1 VRTVIT
7 RLSEIT
13 GNIASLQASDVGLGE
28 LAVVQGPGRSTLGQV
43 IRVNGEQVSLQV
55 FGGTKGISTDD
66 QVRFLGHPMQVRYGA
81 SLLGRVFNGSGQPID
96 GGPEPVE
103 EEIPIAGPS
112 VNPANRIIPKQMIR
126 TNIPMIDLFNSLV
139 VSQKLPIFSVPGE
152 PYNQLLAR
160 VGMQAEAEVIILGG
174 MGLKFDD
181 YTFFRRTF
189 EESGVMNRV
198 IMFIH
203 LASDP
208 VVECLLV
215 PDLALAVAERFAESG
230 KRVLVL
236 LTDMT
241 NFADSLK
248 EISISM
254 EQIPSNRGYPGDLYS
269 QLASRYEK
277 AVDIEGQGDITILAV
292 TTMPGDDVTH
302 PIPDNTG
309 YITEGQ
315 FYLRHGVIDPFG
327 SLSRLKQNVVGKVTR
342 RDHNDIMNT
351 MVRLYADC
359 RESRNKIAMGFKLS
373 RWDETLLAY
382 GQDFERDLMD
392 LTLNV
397 PVEKALDLCW
407 EILARHFTPVQTGLK
422 EELVQEFWPNK
433 DQTKDQAAA

>member
-1 VRTVIT
+1 MRQIIT
-7 RLSEIT
+7 KIDEIT
-13 GNIASLQASDVGLGE
+13 GNIATLKAAGIALGE
-28 LAVVQGPGRSTLGQV
+28 LATIESPGKTTLGQV
-43 IRVNGEQVSLQV
+43 IRLNQDNVTVQV
-55 FGGTKGISTDD
+55 FGGTKGISTSDR
-66 QVRFLGHPMQVRYGA
+66 VRFLGHPMMAKYGP
-81 SLLGRVFNGSGQPID
+81 SLLGRIFNGSGVPID
-96 GGPEPVE
+96 GGPEPQE
-103 EEIPIAGPS
+103 EDIPIGGPS
-112 VNPANRIIPKQMIR
+112 FNPANRIIPKQMIR
-126 TNIPMIDLFNSLV
+126 TNIPMIDVFNSLV
-139 VSQKLPIFSVPGE
+139 VSQKLPIFSIPGE

-160 VGMQAEAEVIILGG
+160 VGMQAEADIIILGG

-181 YTFFRRTF
+181 FTFFRRTF

-215 PDLALAVAERFAESG
+215 PDMSLAVAERFAEAG

-269 QLASRYEK
+269 QLAARYEK
-277 AVDIEGQGDITILAV
+277 AVDIQGLGSITFLAV

-315 FYLRHGVIDPFG
+315 FYLRHGVVDPFG
-327 SLSRLKQNVVGKVTR
+327 SLSRLKQNVVSKVTR

-351 MVRLYADC
+351 MIRLYADC
-359 RESRNKIAMGFKLS
+359 RESRNKIAMGFKVS
-373 RWDETLLAY
+373 KWDETLLAY
-382 GQDFERDLMD
+382 GEDFERDMMD
-392 LTLNV
+392 LNV
-397 PVEKALDLCW
+397 NMPIEQALDKCW
-407 EILARHFTPVQTGLK
+407 EILAKHLEPVQTGLK
-422 EELVQEFWPNK
+422 DEMIKEFWPSSQRAK
-433 DQTKDQAAA
+433 LAV